1 VRVSLSLTLQHAA
14 LALQS
19 LTVSKDLLVTPHS
32 TTPKKLLYSNETPTL
47 PVIALMHW
55 LQIGQLVVLL
65 TVANGAPVIAQK
77 VLGNRWSLPLDAGK
91 IWRDGKPV
99 LGASKTIRGV
109 TCSVAATMFVAPGIA
124 VSWTVGL
131 AVGAAAMAG
140 DLFSS
145 FVKRRL
151 GLPASA
157 RATGLDQVP
166 ESLLPTLIFAYE
178 LKLEW
183 LDVAIVTAIF
193 FFGEIA
199 LSRLLYTLRIRARPY

>member
-1 VRVSLSLTLQHAA
+1 MEIIHLPQIA
-14 LALQS
+14 Q
-19 LTVSKDLLVTPHS
+19 LL
-32 TTPKKLLYSNETPTL
+32 
-47 PVIALMHW
+47 
-55 LQIGQLVVLL
+55 VLL

-77 VLGNRWSLPLDAGK
+77 VFGSKWSQPLDAGK
-91 IWRDGKPV
+91 IWRDGRPV
-99 LGASKTIRGV
+99 LGSSKTIRGV
-109 TCSVAATMFVAPGIA
+109 ICSVVATIFVAPGIA

-166 ESLLPTLIFAYE
+166 ESLLPAMVCAYD
-178 LKLEW
+178 LALEW
-183 LDVAIVTAIF
+183 SEVVIVTAVF
-193 FFGEIA
+193 FVGEIA